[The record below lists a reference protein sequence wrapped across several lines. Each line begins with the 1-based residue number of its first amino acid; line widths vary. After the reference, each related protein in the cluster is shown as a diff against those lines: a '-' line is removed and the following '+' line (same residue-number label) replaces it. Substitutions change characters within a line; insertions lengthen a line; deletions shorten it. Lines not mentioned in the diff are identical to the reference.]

1 MVWCPAG
8 LTGSLL
14 MFCRKNCKVMSV
26 AQHAGT
32 SWGAGAVK
40 LATIPAHLPF
50 LDQLA
55 LRWLNAAQWDPH
67 VMGEGTLILP
77 GRRAA
82 RGLTE
87 AFLRH
92 MQGKPMLLPRILPIS
107 ALDEAE
113 LGFASGVG
121 GGHGLSLPPAV
132 PGMTRLA
139 VLTRLVLQADKAFGT
154 RPTLD
159 QAWPLAKALTELMDE
174 AEWAEVDL
182 AERLPNAVQEGFAEH
197 WQIILQF
204 LEIVT
209 KSWPKWLQEQGVMNP
224 VARQV
229 ALLRAQAALW
239 RNQAE
244 QGDATPLW
252 AAGFTNIMPATAEAL
267 RAVMACPAGL
277 VVVPGLDMA
286 MPEDVFTTLS
296 DSHPQAGLSC
306 LLAALGAT
314 RADVSL
320 WDGQGGFPERT
331 HALQRAL
338 LPASALEDW
347 AQDGPVTLPHV
358 SRLDTADQQE
368 EAVAIAMI
376 MRDVIVQ
383 PGKRAALITPD
394 RGLAAR
400 VVTELVRWGV
410 LADDSGGASLIGTPG
425 GVLLRLVAQLV
436 ESRYAPVAL
445 LSVLKHPLV
454 ACGLS
459 AGVCRAS
466 ARLLE
471 RVVLRGPAPSPG
483 FAALRRAVEHALA
496 EQVRHEKKAQQVEA
510 GAEADRPFGPEPLL
524 AFMDRLAVCLA
535 PVLAWPDETA
545 HPDALS
551 LPVHV
556 TAGQPG
562 FHAPVPD
569 LLAALIQTVERLVAT
584 DTEDAPQRLWR
595 GEEGNL
601 LAGKLTELMLATDI
615 LPSQPP
621 AVLDGLL
628 SAVLAEERVA
638 SRRGGDPAALH
649 PRVLIWGLFEARLQT
664 ADTVILGGLAEGVWP
679 PVADAGPW
687 MSRPMRQEVGLPS
700 PEQAIGQA
708 AHDFFAS
715 ATAAVEVVLSCPR
728 RREGAPVVPARWL
741 SRLDAFLAGRGAKIP
756 HHPATAWLHG
766 LDRPQGPAQAA
777 SPPRPTPPVELRPR
791 RLSVTEIETWM
802 RDPYAIYARH
812 VLRLL
817 PLPEL
822 EEAADASDYGM
833 IVHAALERWFAKYGT
848 TWPAQAETE
857 LQALFRDVLQEHTL
871 RPALR
876 AWWEPRLMR
885 IATWVVQAEE
895 AQREQ
900 NGAPH
905 AIKTELRGRVDIP
918 DAPYKPFSLV
928 GRADRIDFDAEGRLI
943 VRDYKTGTLP
953 STRDVLH
960 GWSPQLPLEA
970 AMVVRGGFSGLPL
983 PQTGAAPD
991 IAGLVYWRLTGGAE
1005 PGEEVTIAA
1014 EKGVSL
1020 TDLAEQTWANLRE
1033 RVAAYDNPEQPYLSH
1048 PHPGQEPRFADYAR
1062 LARVPE
1068 WNSARSE
1075 DEA

>member
-1 MVWCPAG
+1 
-8 LTGSLL
+8 
-14 MFCRKNCKVMSV
+14 MS
-26 AQHAGT
+26 
-32 SWGAGAVK
+32 

-50 LDQLA
+50 LDHLA
-55 LRWLNAAQWDPH
+55 LRWIEAAGGDPEAI
-67 VMGEGTLILP
+67 GEGVIVLP

-92 MQGKPMLLPRILPIS
+92 MDGKPMLLPRIMPIS

-113 LGFASGVG
+113 LGLASDLG
-121 GGHGLSLPPAV
+121 GTEGLDLPPPVAS
-132 PGMTRLA
+132 MTRLA
-139 VLTRLVLQADKAFGT
+139 VLTRLVLQAEGAFGT

-159 QAWPLAKALTELMDE
+159 QAWPLAKALADLMDE
-174 AEWAEVDL
+174 AEWADVDL
-182 AERLPNAVQEGFAEH
+182 AVRLPEAVQDDFAKH
-197 WQIILQF
+197 WQTILQF
-204 LEIVT
+204 LDIVT
-209 KSWPKWLQEQGVMNP
+209 KAWPEWLSGQGLMNP

-229 ALLRAQAALW
+229 TLLRAQAKLW
-239 RNQAE
+239 HEQAE
-244 QGDATPLW
+244 QGDQSRLW
-252 AAGFTNIMPATAEAL
+252 AAGFTNLMPATAEAL
-267 RAVMACPAGL
+267 RAVMACPGGL
-277 VVVPGLDMA
+277 VVLPGLDTA
-286 MPEDVFTTLS
+286 MPEETFAHLP
-296 DSHPQAGLSC
+296 DSHPQAGLSH
-306 LLAALGAT
+306 LLASLDAV
-314 RADVSL
+314 RADVDV
-320 WDGQGGFPERT
+320 WMAEGGYPKRAE
-331 HALQRAL
+331 ALSRSL

-347 AQDGPVTLPHV
+347 ARAGQVILPHV
-358 SRLDTADQQE
+358 TRLDPADQQE
-368 EAVAIAMI
+368 EAVAIAML
-376 MRDVIVQ
+376 MRNVIEQ
-383 PGKRAALITPD
+383 PQKRVALITPD

-400 VVTELVRWGV
+400 VVTELSRWGV

-436 ESRYAPVAL
+436 DNRFSPVSL

-471 RVVLRGPAPSPG
+471 RVVLRGPAPPPG
-483 FAALRRAVEHALA
+483 FAALRAAVERALA
-496 EQVRHEKKAQQVEA
+496 EHTRDERKTERVEA

-524 AFMDRLAVCLA
+524 MFMDRLAVCFE
-535 PVLAWPDETA
+535 PVLAWPQNE
-545 HPDALS
+545 DAEGDVPEHFQGLAD
-551 LPVHV
+551 
-556 TAGQPG
+556 TYR
-562 FHAPVPD
+562 APVPE
-569 LLAALIQTVERLVAT
+569 LLETLIKTVERLVRT
-584 DTEDAPQRLWR
+584 DTEEAADRLWR

-601 LAGKLTELMLATDI
+601 LANRLTDLMMASDI
-615 LPSQPP
+615 LPPQPP

-679 PVADAGPW
+679 PVAEAGPW
-687 MSRPMRQEVGLPS
+687 MSRPMRQRVGLPS
-700 PEQAIGQA
+700 PEQGVGQA

-715 ATAAVEVVLSCPR
+715 ATAADEVVLSCPK

-741 SRLDAFLAGRGAKIP
+741 SRLDAFLAGRGLSVP
-756 HHPATAWLHG
+756 THPVMEWLHQV
-766 LDRPQGPAQAA
+766 DRPAGPVSPVA
-777 SPPRPTPPVELRPR
+777 PPRPMPPVALRPR

-812 VLRLL
+812 VLRLQ
-817 PLPEL
+817 PLQEL
-822 EEAADASDYGM
+822 EEPADASDYGM
-833 IVHAALERWFAKYGT
+833 IVHEALERWFSTHGT
-848 TWPAQAETE
+848 TWPTNAEAG
-857 LQALFRDVLQEHTL
+857 LQKIFQDVLHAQTL

-895 AQREQ
+895 TWRETA
-900 NGAPH
+900 GTPH
-905 AIKTELRGRVDIP
+905 AIKTELRGRVEIP
-918 DAPYKPFSLV
+918 DAPCGPFRLV
-928 GRADRIDFDAEGRLI
+928 GRADRIDFDAQNRVI

-953 STRDVLH
+953 TARDVQS

-970 AMVVRGGFSGLPL
+970 AMILRGGFSGLPKMD
-983 PQTGAAPD
+983 AEEAPE
-991 IAGLVYWRLTGGAE
+991 IGGLIYWRLTGGAE
-1005 PGEEVTIAA
+1005 PGGEVAVSAGKDI
-1014 EKGVSL
+1014 SL
-1020 TDLAEQTWANLRE
+1020 TDLAEQTWARLRD
-1033 RVAAYDNPEQPYLSH
+1033 RVVAYDNPAQPYLSH

-1068 WNSARSE
+1068 WNTARVE

>member
-1 MVWCPAG
+1 MTQAEVFGHTVP
-8 LTGSLL
+8 
-14 MFCRKNCKVMSV
+14 
-26 AQHAGT
+26 HANVPVGK
-32 SWGAGAVK
+32 VK

-55 LRWLNAAQWDPH
+55 LRWLDAAGWDPH
-67 VMGEGTLILP
+67 LMGKGTLVLP

-92 MQGKPMLLPRILPIS
+92 MDGKPMLLPRIVPIS

-113 LGFASGVG
+113 LGLASGLG
-121 GGHGLSLPPAV
+121 GEQGLALPPAV
-132 PGMTRLA
+132 AGMTRLA

-159 QAWPLAKALTELMDE
+159 QAWPLAKALAELMDE
-174 AEWAEVDL
+174 AEWADVPL
-182 AERLPNAVQEGFAEH
+182 AERLPGAVQDGFAQH
-197 WQIILQF
+197 WQIILEF

-209 KSWPKWLQEQGVMNP
+209 KAWPAWLQAQGVMNP

-229 ALLRAQAALW
+229 ALLRAQAAAW
-239 RNQAE
+239 HKQAE
-244 QGDATPLW
+244 QGDETPLW

-267 RAVMACPAGL
+267 RAIMACPAGM

-286 MPEDVFTTLS
+286 MPDDVFATLP
-296 DSHPQAGLSC
+296 DSHPQAGLSH
-306 LLAALGAT
+306 LLAALEAT
-314 RADVSL
+314 RADVQV
-320 WDGQGGFPERT
+320 WHGQGGFIERA
-331 HALQRAL
+331 HVLGRAL
-338 LPASALEDW
+338 LPAAALDDW
-347 AQDGPVTLPHV
+347 AKAGPVALPNV
-358 SRLDTADQQE
+358 SKLDAADQQE
-368 EAVAIAMI
+368 EAVAIAMV
-376 MRDVIVQ
+376 MRNVLEQ

-400 VVTELVRWGV
+400 VVTELSRWGI

-425 GVLLRLVAQLV
+425 GVLLRLVAQVV
-436 ESRYAPVAL
+436 ESHYAPVPL
-445 LSVLKHPLV
+445 LSLLKHPLV
-454 ACGLS
+454 ACGLP

-471 RVVLRGPAPSPG
+471 RVVLRGPAPPPG
-483 FAALRRAVEHALA
+483 FAALRVAAERALA
-496 EQVRHEKKAQQVEA
+496 EQAKHEKKAAQTEA

-524 AFMDRLAVCLA
+524 TFIDRVATCLE
-535 PVLAWPDETA
+535 PVLAWPDTA
-545 HPDALS
+545 EQAAIMPE
-551 LPVHV
+551 HV
-556 TAGQPG
+556 TVGTPG
-562 FHAPVPD
+562 FQAPVPD
-569 LLAALIQTVERLVAT
+569 LLAALVQTVERLVAT
-584 DTEDAPQRLWR
+584 DTEEAPQRLWR
-595 GEEGNL
+595 GEDGNL
-601 LAGKLTELMLATDI
+601 LASKLTELMLATDI
-615 LPSQPP
+615 LPPQPP

-687 MSRPMRQEVGLPS
+687 MSRPMRQEIGLPS
-700 PEQAIGQA
+700 PEQSIGQA

-715 ATAAVEVVLSCPR
+715 ATAASEVVLSCPR
-728 RREGAPVVPARWL
+728 RRDGAPVVPARWL
-741 SRLDAFLAGRGAKIP
+741 SRLEAFLAGRGAKVP
-756 HHPATAWLHG
+756 LHPVADWLAV
-766 LDRPQGPAQAA
+766 LDRPAGPAQPVK
-777 SPPRPTPPVELRPR
+777 PPRPTPAVALRPR

-812 VLRLL
+812 VLRLQ
-817 PLPEL
+817 PMPEL

-833 IVHAALERWFAKYGT
+833 IVHAALERWFAHHGT
-848 TWPAQAETE
+848 AWPNNAEAA
-857 LQALFRDVLQEHTL
+857 LQAMFQTVLAEQSL

-885 IATWVVQAEE
+885 IATWVVQAEDAYRAE
-895 AQREQ
+895 
-900 NGAPH
+900 NGTPA
-905 AIKTELRGRVDIP
+905 AIKTELRGKVDMP
-918 DAPYKPFSLV
+918 DAPHGAFQLV
-928 GRADRIDFDAEGRLI
+928 GRADRIDYDQQGRII

-953 STRDVLH
+953 TTRDVLS

-970 AMVVRGGFSGLPL
+970 AMLLRGGFAGLPL
-983 PQTGAAPD
+983 PKDSPPPD
-991 IAGLVYWRLTGGAE
+991 IEGLVYWRLTGGAE
-1005 PGEEVTIAA
+1005 PGQEAGVKS
-1014 EKGVSL
+1014 EKDCTL
-1020 TDLAEQTWANLRE
+1020 TDLAEQTWANLRA
-1033 RVAAYDNPEQPYLSH
+1033 RVEAYDNPEQPYLSH

-1068 WNSARSE
+1068 WNTARTE
-1075 DEA
+1075 DDA